1 MMHAT
6 SRVGQCRLLIQIFSL
21 AFLILP
27 SVCQPLRIP
36 WKPCTEG
43 GKASICLSPEWLNR
57 AHSSSLS
64 AHLGVGGWVCFYL
77 DLARSRNG
85 LRLKKKLIEI
95 RKLEEKDGLGLMWR
109 KWIDLILGM
118 WSVKF
123 QKSFSWRCLKWCR
136 KEIWPQEDPSGCIA
150 VSSLPSLSY
159 SCFFWRLLFV
169 YLVLPHLLCVFLN
182 H

>member
-6 SRVGQCRLLIQIFSL
+6 SRVGQCKLLIQIFSL

-27 SVCQPLRIP
+27 SMCQPLRIP

-43 GKASICLSPEWLNR
+43 GKASICLSPERLNR

-64 AHLGVGGWVCFYL
+64 AHLGVRGWVYFYL
-77 DLARSRNG
+77 DLAKSRNG

-136 KEIWPQEDPSGCIA
+136 KEIWPQEDQWPFRLHSCE
-150 VSSLPSLSY
+150 LSAITLL
-159 SCFFWRLLFV
+159 LLF
-169 YLVLPHLLCVFLN
+169 LLEAPICISTLTSSALCVS
-182 H
+182 